1 MPCGSRVEYSEPR
14 NEKAMFKRMRAS
26 GLLPMAGPSHQ
37 EMLYKQLEK
46 IRKGV
51 DLNVVRDRR
60 IQQDASINY
69 ELEMDRMGEVLRRNR
84 VPGLRMAAAE
94 RLNAN
99 NAAAQVIA

>member
-1 MPCGSRVEYSEPR
+1 
-14 NEKAMFKRMRAS
+14 
-26 GLLPMAGPSHQ
+26 MAGPSHQ

>member
-1 MPCGSRVEYSEPR
+1 MPYGSRVEYSEPR
-14 NEKAMFKRMRAS
+14 DEKAMFKRMRAS
-26 GLLPMAGPSHQ
+26 GLLPLPGPSH
-37 EMLYKQLEK
+37 EAMLFKQLEQ
-46 IRKGV
+46 IRKSV

-69 ELEMDRMGEVLRRNR
+69 QLEMDRMGEVLRRNR
-84 VPGLRMAAAE
+84 VPGLRQAAAE

>member
-1 MPCGSRVEYSEPR
+1 MPYGSRVEYSEPR

-46 IRKGV
+46 IRKGA

-60 IQQDASINY
+60 LQQDASINY

>member
-1 MPCGSRVEYSEPR
+1 MPYGSRVEYSEPR
-14 NEKAMFKRMRAS
+14 DEKAMFKRMRAS
-26 GLLPMAGPSHQ
+26 GLLPLAGPSHQ

-46 IRKGV
+46 IRKSV

-84 VPGLRMAAAE
+84 VPGLRTAAAE